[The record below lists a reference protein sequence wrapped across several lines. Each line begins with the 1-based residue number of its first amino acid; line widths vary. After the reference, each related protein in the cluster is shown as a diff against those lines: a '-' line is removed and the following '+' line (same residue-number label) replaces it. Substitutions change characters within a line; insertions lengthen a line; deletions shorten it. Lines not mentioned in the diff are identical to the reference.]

1 MEGKKSLGNIPG
13 VISIVANNFYYSL
26 ILTKL
31 YPTASEPEKQN
42 YTEKIQT
49 NQKRMKNW
57 ADNCSENFFH
67 KYLLVEAELACLS
80 GNYFE
85 AIDYYDRAI
94 LGAKE
99 NEYIQGVP
107 KQKLKI

>member
-1 MEGKKSLGNIPG
+1 
-13 VISIVANNFYYSL
+13 
-26 ILTKL
+26 
-31 YPTASEPEKQN
+31 
-42 YTEKIQT
+42 
-49 NQKRMKNW
+49 MKNW

-67 KYLLVEAELACLS
+67 KYLSCLS